1 MSDNSLPGIEERRR
15 AWTAACKSVYRTP
28 HTRRLET
35 KNTGV
40 AESNNFIVGS
50 SVPDPD
56 PDWIRIQGVFWIRI
70 RSRNPDP
77 GA

>member
-50 SVPDPD
+50 GQQRKSWFRAALRIRRIQINLPDPN
-56 PDWIRIQGVFWIRI
+56 Q
-70 RSRNPDP
+70 N
-77 GA
+77 